1 MRQFFVF
8 IFTGASIAILD
19 LIDSAFGNHISL
31 DSICVMSAFTVI
43 YWCADCV
50 CKAGEYAYRVK
61 LKYESECFVFQV
73 VITLICSFILI
84 AFRVPIAHIY
94 SLTETQYELLSMC
107 LFYKGLYLI
116 FGKLES
122 FYRNYIAL
130 TCQNKHIIV
139 SNIIFYV
146 TMIGADALV
155 IALGGECYHLVIAT
169 GVADAITVVY
179 YLIFCRFKLK
189 KPTFERLKECIS
201 CAKDIVIDRVL
212 GKVATVVFNICA
224 SHLQTEIYALH
235 SIGYAIASS
244 LEECTNCCYT
254 FQIVRLKA
262 IDSLKEKYEMC
273 KKLSKQVFIPTILVD
288 YGVAI
293 LMVLPMKGVVD
304 FKSALIITLLYN
316 TQCILLQLYENHR
329 GFLTSC
335 GATECLRLEGLFGIL
350 VRIPIAII
358 SITTPIGIYGFA
370 LGSGIDFFIRGL
382 YYKYKS
388 INLVNKEAVV

>member
-8 IFTGASIAILD
+8 LFTGASIAILD

-73 VITLICSFILI
+73 AITLLCSFILI
-84 AFRVPIAHIY
+84 AFRVPIARIY
-94 SLTETQYELLSMC
+94 SLTDTQYELLSMC
-107 LFYKGLYLI
+107 LFYKGLCLI

-130 TCQNKHIIV
+130 TCQNKHIVV

-155 IALGGECYHLVIAT
+155 IAFGGECYHLVIAT

-179 YLIFCRFKLK
+179 YLIFCRFKWK
-189 KPTFERLKECIS
+189 KPTFERLKECVS

-262 IDSLKEKYEMC
+262 IDNLKEKYDMC
-273 KKLSKQVFIPTILVD
+273 KKLSKKVFIPTVLVD

-335 GATECLRLEGLFGIL
+335 GATECLRLGGLFGIL

-358 SITTPIGIYGFA
+358 SIITPIGIYGFA

-388 INLVNKEAVV
+388 INLVNKEAVA

>member
-1 MRQFFVF
+1 
-8 IFTGASIAILD
+8 
-19 LIDSAFGNHISL
+19 
-31 DSICVMSAFTVI
+31 
-43 YWCADCV
+43 
-50 CKAGEYAYRVK
+50 
-61 LKYESECFVFQV
+61 
-73 VITLICSFILI
+73 
-84 AFRVPIAHIY
+84 
-94 SLTETQYELLSMC
+94 MC
-107 LFYKGLYLI
+107 LFYNGLCLI

-130 TCQNKHIIV
+130 TCQNKHIVI
-139 SNIIFYV
+139 SNIIFYT

-179 YLIFCRFKLK
+179 YLIFCRFKWK
-189 KPTFERLKECIS
+189 KPIFERLKECIL

-235 SIGYAIASS
+235 SIGYAIATS

-262 IDSLKEKYEMC
+262 IESLSEKYKMC
-273 KKLSKQVFIPTILVD
+273 KKLSKQVFIPTVLVD
-288 YGVAI
+288 YGVAV

-335 GATECLRLEGLFGIL
+335 GATECLRLGGLFGII
-350 VRIPIAII
+350 VRVPIAII
-358 SITTPIGIYGFA
+358 SITTSIGIYGFA

-388 INLVNKEAVV
+388 INLVNKEVVA

>member
-8 IFTGASIAILD
+8 LFTGASIAILD

-73 VITLICSFILI
+73 AITLLCSFILI
-84 AFRVPIAHIY
+84 AFRVPIARIY
-94 SLTETQYELLSMC
+94 SLTDTQYELLSMC
-107 LFYKGLYLI
+107 LFYKGLCLI

-130 TCQNKHIIV
+130 TCQNKHIVV

-155 IALGGECYHLVIAT
+155 IAFGGECYHLVIAT

-179 YLIFCRFKLK
+179 YLIFCRFKWK
-189 KPTFERLKECIS
+189 KPTFERLKECVT

-262 IDSLKEKYEMC
+262 IDNLKEKYDMC
-273 KKLSKQVFIPTILVD
+273 KKLSKQVFIPTVLVA

-335 GATECLRLEGLFGIL
+335 GATECLRLGGLFGIL

-358 SITTPIGIYGFA
+358 SITTHIGIYGFA

-388 INLVNKEAVV
+388 INLVNKEAVA

>member
-1 MRQFFVF
+1 
-8 IFTGASIAILD
+8 
-19 LIDSAFGNHISL
+19 
-31 DSICVMSAFTVI
+31 MSAFTVI
-43 YWCADCV
+43 YWCADCI

-73 VITLICSFILI
+73 VVTLICSFILI
-84 AFRVPIAHIY
+84 VFRVPIAHIY
-94 SLTETQYELLSMC
+94 SLTDTQYELLSMC
-107 LFYKGLYLI
+107 LFYKGLCLI

-130 TCQNKHIIV
+130 TCQNKHIVV

-155 IALGGECYHLVIAT
+155 IAFGGECYHLVIAT

-179 YLIFCRFKLK
+179 YLIFCRFKWK
-189 KPTFERLKECIS
+189 KPTFERLKECIL

-262 IDSLKEKYEMC
+262 IDNLKEKYEMC

-288 YGVAI
+288 YGVAV

-304 FKSALIITLLYN
+304 FKLALIITLLYN

-335 GATECLRLEGLFGIL
+335 GATECLRLGGLFGIL

-388 INLVNKEAVV
+388 INLVNKEAVA

>member
-8 IFTGASIAILD
+8 LFTGASIAILD

-73 VITLICSFILI
+73 AITLLCSFILI
-84 AFRVPIAHIY
+84 AFRVPIARIY
-94 SLTETQYELLSMC
+94 SLTDTQYELLSMC
-107 LFYKGLYLI
+107 LFYKGLCLI

-130 TCQNKHIIV
+130 TCQNKHIVV

-155 IALGGECYHLVIAT
+155 IAFGGECYHLVIAT

-179 YLIFCRFKLK
+179 YLRFCRFKWK
-189 KPTFERLKECIS
+189 KPTFERLKECVS

-244 LEECTNCCYT
+244 LEECTDCCYT

-262 IDSLKEKYEMC
+262 IDNLKEKYEMC
-273 KKLSKQVFIPTILVD
+273 RKLSKQVFIPTVLVD

-335 GATECLRLEGLFGIL
+335 GATECLRLGGLFGIL

-358 SITTPIGIYGFA
+358 SIITPIGIYGFA

-388 INLVNKEAVV
+388 INLVNKEAVA

>member
-8 IFTGASIAILD
+8 LFTGTSIAILD

-73 VITLICSFILI
+73 AITLLCSFILI

-94 SLTETQYELLSMC
+94 SLTDTQYELLSMC
-107 LFYKGLYLI
+107 LFYKGLCLI

-130 TCQNKHIIV
+130 TCQNKHIVV

-155 IALGGECYHLVIAT
+155 IAFGGECYHLVIAT

-179 YLIFCRFKLK
+179 YLIFCRFKWK
-189 KPTFERLKECIS
+189 KPTFERLKECI
-201 CAKDIVIDRVL
+201 L
-212 GKVATVVFNICA
+212 CA

-262 IDSLKEKYEMC
+262 IDNLKEKYDMC
-273 KKLSKQVFIPTILVD
+273 KKLSKQVFIPTVLVG

-350 VRIPIAII
+350 VRIPIAVI
-358 SITTPIGIYGFA
+358 STITPIGIYGFA

-388 INLVNKEAVV
+388 INLVNKEAVA

>member
-8 IFTGASIAILD
+8 LFTGASIAILD

-73 VITLICSFILI
+73 AITLLCSFILI
-84 AFRVPIAHIY
+84 AFRVPIARIY
-94 SLTETQYELLSMC
+94 SLTDTQYELLSMC
-107 LFYKGLYLI
+107 LFYKGLCLI

-130 TCQNKHIIV
+130 TCQNKHIVV

-155 IALGGECYHLVIAT
+155 IAFGGECYHLVIAT

-179 YLIFCRFKLK
+179 YLIFCRFKWK
-189 KPTFERLKECIS
+189 KPTFERLKECVS

-244 LEECTNCCYT
+244 LEECTDCCYT

-262 IDSLKEKYEMC
+262 IDNLKEKYDMC
-273 KKLSKQVFIPTILVD
+273 KKLSKKVFIPIVLVD

-335 GATECLRLEGLFGIL
+335 GATECLRLGGLFGIL

-358 SITTPIGIYGFA
+358 SIITPIGIYGFA

-388 INLVNKEAVV
+388 INLVNKEAVA

>member
-8 IFTGASIAILD
+8 LFTGASIAIID

-73 VITLICSFILI
+73 AITLLCSFILI
-84 AFRVPIAHIY
+84 AFRVPIARIY
-94 SLTETQYELLSMC
+94 SLTDTQYELLSMC
-107 LFYKGLYLI
+107 LFYKGLCLI

-130 TCQNKHIIV
+130 TCQNKHIVV

-155 IALGGECYHLVIAT
+155 IAFGGECYHLVIAT

-179 YLIFCRFKLK
+179 YLIFCRFKWK
-189 KPTFERLKECIS
+189 KPTFERLKECVS

-262 IDSLKEKYEMC
+262 IDNLKEKYDMC
-273 KKLSKQVFIPTILVD
+273 KKLSKQVFIPTVLVA

-335 GATECLRLEGLFGIL
+335 GATECLRLGGLFGIL

-388 INLVNKEAVV
+388 INLMNKEAVA

>member
-61 LKYESECFVFQV
+61 LKYESECFVVQV

-179 YLIFCRFKLK
+179 YLVFCRFKWK

-335 GATECLRLEGLFGIL
+335 GATECLRLGGLFGIL

>member
-8 IFTGASIAILD
+8 LFTGASIAILD

-73 VITLICSFILI
+73 AITLLCSFILI
-84 AFRVPIAHIY
+84 AFRVPIARIY
-94 SLTETQYELLSMC
+94 SLTDTQYELLSMC
-107 LFYKGLYLI
+107 LFYKGLCLI

-130 TCQNKHIIV
+130 TCQNKHIVV

-155 IALGGECYHLVIAT
+155 IAFGGECYHLVIAT

-179 YLIFCRFKLK
+179 YLIFCRFKWK
-189 KPTFERLKECIS
+189 KPTFERLKECVS

-262 IDSLKEKYEMC
+262 IDNLKEKYDMC
-273 KKLSKQVFIPTILVD
+273 KKLSKQVFIPTVLVA

-335 GATECLRLEGLFGIL
+335 GATECLRLGGLFGIL

-358 SITTPIGIYGFA
+358 SITTHIGIYGFA

-388 INLVNKEAVV
+388 INLVNKEAVA

>member
-1 MRQFFVF
+1 
-8 IFTGASIAILD
+8 
-19 LIDSAFGNHISL
+19 
-31 DSICVMSAFTVI
+31 
-43 YWCADCV
+43 
-50 CKAGEYAYRVK
+50 
-61 LKYESECFVFQV
+61 
-73 VITLICSFILI
+73 
-84 AFRVPIAHIY
+84 
-94 SLTETQYELLSMC
+94 
-107 LFYKGLYLI
+107 
-116 FGKLES
+116 
-122 FYRNYIAL
+122 
-130 TCQNKHIIV
+130 
-139 SNIIFYV
+139 
-146 TMIGADALV
+146 MIGADALV
-155 IALGGECYHLVIAT
+155 IAFGGECYHLVIAT

-179 YLIFCRFKLK
+179 YLIFCRFKWK
-189 KPTFERLKECIS
+189 KPTFERLKECVS

-262 IDSLKEKYEMC
+262 IDNLKEKYDMC
-273 KKLSKQVFIPTILVD
+273 KKLSKQVFIPTVLVA
-288 YGVAI
+288 YGIAI

-316 TQCILLQLYENHR
+316 TQCILLQLYENHQ

-335 GATECLRLEGLFGIL
+335 GATECLRLGGLFGIL

-358 SITTPIGIYGFA
+358 SITTHIGIYGFA

-388 INLVNKEAVV
+388 INLVNKEAVA

>member
-8 IFTGASIAILD
+8 LFTGASIAILD
-19 LIDSAFGNHISL
+19 LIDSAFGNRISL

-43 YWCADCV
+43 YWCADCI

-73 VITLICSFILI
+73 VVTLICSFILI
-84 AFRVPIAHIY
+84 VFRVPIVHIY
-94 SLTETQYELLSMC
+94 SLTDTQYELLSMC
-107 LFYKGLYLI
+107 LFYKGLCLI

-130 TCQNKHIIV
+130 TCQNKHIVV

-155 IALGGECYHLVIAT
+155 IAFGGECYHLVIAT

-179 YLIFCRFKLK
+179 YLIFCRFKWK
-189 KPTFERLKECIS
+189 KPTFERLKECVS

-262 IDSLKEKYEMC
+262 IDNLKEKYEMC

-288 YGVAI
+288 YGVAV

-304 FKSALIITLLYN
+304 FKLALIITLLYN

-335 GATECLRLEGLFGIL
+335 GATECLRLGGLFGIL

-388 INLVNKEAVV
+388 INLVNKEAVA

>member
-8 IFTGASIAILD
+8 LFTGASIAILD

-61 LKYESECFVFQV
+61 LKYESECFVLQV
-73 VITLICSFILI
+73 VITLVCSFILI

-94 SLTETQYELLSMC
+94 SLTDTQYELLSMC
-107 LFYKGLYLI
+107 LFYKGLCLI

-130 TCQNKHIIV
+130 TCQNKHIVV

-155 IALGGECYHLVIAT
+155 IAFGGECYHLVIAT
-169 GVADAITVVY
+169 VVADAITVVY
-179 YLIFCRFKLK
+179 YLIFCRFKWK
-189 KPTFERLKECIS
+189 KPTFERLKECVS

-262 IDSLKEKYEMC
+262 IDNLKEKYDMC
-273 KKLSKQVFIPTILVD
+273 KKLSKQVFIPTVLVD

-335 GATECLRLEGLFGIL
+335 GATECLRLGGLFGIL
-350 VRIPIAII
+350 VRIPIAVI
-358 SITTPIGIYGFA
+358 STITPIGIYGFA

-388 INLVNKEAVV
+388 INLVNKGAVA

>member
-8 IFTGASIAILD
+8 LFTGTSIAILD

-73 VITLICSFILI
+73 AITLLCSFILI

-94 SLTETQYELLSMC
+94 SLTDTQYELLSMC
-107 LFYKGLYLI
+107 LFYKGLCLI

-130 TCQNKHIIV
+130 TCQNKHIVV

-155 IALGGECYHLVIAT
+155 IAFGGECYHLVIAT

-179 YLIFCRFKLK
+179 YLRFCRFKWK
-189 KPTFERLKECIS
+189 KPTFERLKECVS

-262 IDSLKEKYEMC
+262 IYNLKEKYEMC
-273 KKLSKQVFIPTILVD
+273 RKLSKQVFIPTVLVD

-335 GATECLRLEGLFGIL
+335 GATECLRLGGLFGIL

-358 SITTPIGIYGFA
+358 SIITPIGIYGFA

-388 INLVNKEAVV
+388 INLVNKEAVA

>member
-8 IFTGASIAILD
+8 LFTGASIAILD

-94 SLTETQYELLSMC
+94 SLTDTQYELLSMC
-107 LFYKGLYLI
+107 LFYKGLCLI

-155 IALGGECYHLVIAT
+155 IAFGGECYHLVIAT

-179 YLIFCRFKLK
+179 YLIFCRFKWR
-189 KPTFERLKECIS
+189 KPTFERFKECIL

-335 GATECLRLEGLFGIL
+335 GATECLRLGGLFGIL

-388 INLVNKEAVV
+388 INLVNKEAVA

>member
-8 IFTGASIAILD
+8 LFTGASIAILD

-73 VITLICSFILI
+73 AITLLCSFILI
-84 AFRVPIAHIY
+84 AFRVPIARIY
-94 SLTETQYELLSMC
+94 SLTDTQYELLSMC
-107 LFYKGLYLI
+107 LFYKGLCLI

-130 TCQNKHIIV
+130 TCQNKHIVV

-155 IALGGECYHLVIAT
+155 IAFGGECYHLVIAT

-179 YLIFCRFKLK
+179 YLIFCRFKWK
-189 KPTFERLKECIS
+189 KPTFERLKECVS

-262 IDSLKEKYEMC
+262 IDNLKEKYDMC
-273 KKLSKQVFIPTILVD
+273 KKLSKQVFIPTVLVD

-335 GATECLRLEGLFGIL
+335 GATECLRLGGLFGIL

-388 INLVNKEAVV
+388 INLVNKEAVA

>member
-8 IFTGASIAILD
+8 LFTGASIAILD

-73 VITLICSFILI
+73 AITLLCSFILI
-84 AFRVPIAHIY
+84 AFRVPIARIY
-94 SLTETQYELLSMC
+94 SLTDTQYELLSMC
-107 LFYKGLYLI
+107 LFYKGLCLI

-130 TCQNKHIIV
+130 TCQNKHIVV

-155 IALGGECYHLVIAT
+155 IAFGGECYHLVIAT

-179 YLIFCRFKLK
+179 YLIFCRFKWK
-189 KPTFERLKECIS
+189 KPTFERLKECVS
-201 CAKDIVIDRVL
+201 CAKDIIIDRVL

-262 IDSLKEKYEMC
+262 IDNLKEKYDMC
-273 KKLSKQVFIPTILVD
+273 KKLSKQVFIPTVLVD

-335 GATECLRLEGLFGIL
+335 GATECLRLGGLFGIL

-388 INLVNKEAVV
+388 INLVNKEAVA

>member
-1 MRQFFVF
+1 MRQFFIF
-8 IFTGASIAILD
+8 LFTGASIAILD

-43 YWCADCV
+43 YWCADCI
-50 CKAGEYAYRVK
+50 CRAGEYAYRVK
-61 LKYESECFVFQV
+61 LKYESECFVIQV
-73 VITLICSFILI
+73 AVTLICSFILI

-94 SLTETQYELLSMC
+94 SLTDTQYELLSMC
-107 LFYKGLYLI
+107 LFYKGLCLI

-130 TCQNKHIIV
+130 TCQNKHIII
-139 SNIIFYV
+139 SNIIFYI

-155 IALGGECYHLVIAT
+155 IVFGGECYHLVITT

-179 YLIFCRFKLK
+179 YLIFCRLK
-189 KPTFERLKECIS
+189 WKTPTFERLKECIL
-201 CAKDIVIDRVL
+201 CAKDIVIDIVL
-212 GKVATVVFNICA
+212 GRVATVVFNICA

-235 SIGYAIASS
+235 SIGYATATS

-254 FQIVRLKA
+254 FQIVRLRA
-262 IDSLKEKYEMC
+262 INNLKEKYEMC
-273 KKLSKQVFIPTILVD
+273 KKLSRQVFIPTALID
-288 YGVAI
+288 YGVAV
-293 LMVLPMKGVVD
+293 LMVYPMKGVVD
-304 FKSALIITLLYN
+304 FKSALIVTLLYN
-316 TQCILLQLYENHR
+316 TQCLLLQLYENHR

-335 GATECLRLEGLFGIL
+335 GATEYLRLGGLFGIL
-350 VRIPIAII
+350 VRVPIAII

-388 INLVNKEAVV
+388 ISLVRRG

>member
-179 YLIFCRFKLK
+179 YLVFCRFKWK

-262 IDSLKEKYEMC
+262 IDNLKEKYDMC
-273 KKLSKQVFIPTILVD
+273 KKLSKQVFIQTVLVD

-335 GATECLRLEGLFGIL
+335 GATECLRLGGLFGIL

>member
-8 IFTGASIAILD
+8 LFTGASIAILD

-73 VITLICSFILI
+73 AITLLCSFILI

-94 SLTETQYELLSMC
+94 SLTDTQYELLSMC
-107 LFYKGLYLI
+107 LFYKGLCLI

-130 TCQNKHIIV
+130 TCQNKHIVV

-155 IALGGECYHLVIAT
+155 IAFGGECYHLVIAT

-179 YLIFCRFKLK
+179 YLIFCRFKWK
-189 KPTFERLKECIS
+189 KPTFERLKECVS

-254 FQIVRLKA
+254 SQIVRLKA
-262 IDSLKEKYEMC
+262 IDNLKEKYEMC
-273 KKLSKQVFIPTILVD
+273 KKLSKYVFIPTILVD
-288 YGVAI
+288 YGVAV

-304 FKSALIITLLYN
+304 FKLALIIALLYN

-335 GATECLRLEGLFGIL
+335 GATECLRLGGLFGIL

-388 INLVNKEAVV
+388 INLVNKEAVA

>member
-179 YLIFCRFKLK
+179 YLVFCRFKWK

-335 GATECLRLEGLFGIL
+335 GATECLRLGGLFGIL

-388 INLVNKEAVV
+388 INLVNKEAVA

>member
-8 IFTGASIAILD
+8 LFTGASIAILD

-73 VITLICSFILI
+73 AITLLCSFILI
-84 AFRVPIAHIY
+84 AFRVPIARIY
-94 SLTETQYELLSMC
+94 SLTDTQYELLSMC
-107 LFYKGLYLI
+107 LFYKGLCLI

-130 TCQNKHIIV
+130 TCQNKHIVV

-155 IALGGECYHLVIAT
+155 IAFGGECYHLVIAT

-179 YLIFCRFKLK
+179 YLIFCRFKWK
-189 KPTFERLKECIS
+189 KPTFERLKECVS
-201 CAKDIVIDRVL
+201 CAKDIIIDRVL

-262 IDSLKEKYEMC
+262 IDNLKEKYDMC
-273 KKLSKQVFIPTILVD
+273 KKLSKKVFIPTVLVD

-293 LMVLPMKGVVD
+293 LMVQPMKGVVD

-335 GATECLRLEGLFGIL
+335 GATECLRLGGLFGIL

>member
-1 MRQFFVF
+1 
-8 IFTGASIAILD
+8 
-19 LIDSAFGNHISL
+19 
-31 DSICVMSAFTVI
+31 MSAFTVI
-43 YWCADCV
+43 YWCADCI

-73 VITLICSFILI
+73 VVTLICSFILI
-84 AFRVPIAHIY
+84 VFRVPIAHIY
-94 SLTETQYELLSMC
+94 SLTDTQYELLSMC
-107 LFYKGLYLI
+107 LFYKGLCLI

-130 TCQNKHIIV
+130 TCQNKHIVV

-155 IALGGECYHLVIAT
+155 IAFGGECYHLVIAT
-169 GVADAITVVY
+169 GV
-179 YLIFCRFKLK
+179 
-189 KPTFERLKECIS
+189 
-201 CAKDIVIDRVL
+201 
-212 GKVATVVFNICA
+212 
-224 SHLQTEIYALH
+224 
-235 SIGYAIASS
+235 
-244 LEECTNCCYT
+244 
-254 FQIVRLKA
+254 
-262 IDSLKEKYEMC
+262 
-273 KKLSKQVFIPTILVD
+273 
-288 YGVAI
+288 
-293 LMVLPMKGVVD
+293 VD
-304 FKSALIITLLYN
+304 FKLALIITLLYN

-335 GATECLRLEGLFGIL
+335 GATECLGLGGLFGIL

-388 INLVNKEAVV
+388 INLVNKEAVA

>member
-8 IFTGASIAILD
+8 LFTGASIAILD

-73 VITLICSFILI
+73 AITLLCSFILI
-84 AFRVPIAHIY
+84 AFRVPIARIY
-94 SLTETQYELLSMC
+94 SLTDTQYELLSMC
-107 LFYKGLYLI
+107 LFYKCLCLI

-130 TCQNKHIIV
+130 TCQNKHIVV

-155 IALGGECYHLVIAT
+155 IAFGGECYHLVIAT

-179 YLIFCRFKLK
+179 YLIFCRFKWK
-189 KPTFERLKECIS
+189 KPTFERLKECVS

-235 SIGYAIASS
+235 SIGYVIASS

-262 IDSLKEKYEMC
+262 IDNLKEKYDMC
-273 KKLSKQVFIPTILVD
+273 KKLSKQVFIPTVLVA

-293 LMVLPMKGVVD
+293 LMVLPMKVVVD

-335 GATECLRLEGLFGIL
+335 GATECLRLGGLFGIL
-350 VRIPIAII
+350 VRIHIDII
-358 SITTPIGIYGFA
+358 SITTHIGIYGFA

-388 INLVNKEAVV
+388 INLVNKEAVA

>member
-8 IFTGASIAILD
+8 LFTGASIAILD

-73 VITLICSFILI
+73 AITLLCSFILI
-84 AFRVPIAHIY
+84 AFRVPIARIY
-94 SLTETQYELLSMC
+94 SLTDTQYELLSMC
-107 LFYKGLYLI
+107 LFYKGLCLI

-130 TCQNKHIIV
+130 TCQNKHIVV

-155 IALGGECYHLVIAT
+155 IAFGGECYHLVIAT

-179 YLIFCRFKLK
+179 YLIFCRFKWK
-189 KPTFERLKECIS
+189 KPTFERLKECVS

-262 IDSLKEKYEMC
+262 IDNLKEKYEMC
-273 KKLSKQVFIPTILVD
+273 RKLSKQVFIPTVLVD

-335 GATECLRLEGLFGIL
+335 GATECLRLGGLFGIL

-358 SITTPIGIYGFA
+358 SIITPIGIYGFA

-388 INLVNKEAVV
+388 INLVNKEAVA

>member
-1 MRQFFVF
+1 MKQFFIF
-8 IFTGASIAILD
+8 LFTGASIAILD

-43 YWCADCV
+43 YWCVDCI

-73 VITLICSFILI
+73 AITLICSFILI
-84 AFRVPIAHIY
+84 TFRVPIAHIY
-94 SLTETQYELLSMC
+94 SLTDTQYELLSMC
-107 LFYKGLYLI
+107 LFYKGLCLI

-130 TCQNKHIIV
+130 TCQNKHIVI
-139 SNIIFYV
+139 SNIIFYT

-179 YLIFCRFKLK
+179 YLIFCRFKWK
-189 KPTFERLKECIS
+189 KPTFERLKECIL

-224 SHLQTEIYALH
+224 SNLQTEIYALH
-235 SIGYAIASS
+235 SIGYAIATS

-262 IDSLKEKYEMC
+262 IDNLSEKYRMC

-288 YGVAI
+288 YMIAV

-335 GATECLRLEGLFGIL
+335 GATECLRLGGLFGII
-350 VRIPIAII
+350 VRVPIAVI

-388 INLVNKEAVV
+388 INLINKGVVA

>member
-8 IFTGASIAILD
+8 LFTGASIAILD

-50 CKAGEYAYRVK
+50 CKAGEYAYRIK
-61 LKYESECFVFQV
+61 LKYESECFVLQV
-73 VITLICSFILI
+73 VITLLCSFILI
-84 AFRVPIAHIY
+84 AFRVPIARIY
-94 SLTETQYELLSMC
+94 SLTDTQYELLSMC
-107 LFYKGLYLI
+107 LFYKGLCLI

-130 TCQNKHIIV
+130 TCQNKHIVV

-155 IALGGECYHLVIAT
+155 IAFGGECYHLVITT

-179 YLIFCRFKLK
+179 YLIFCRFKWK
-189 KPTFERLKECIS
+189 KPTFERLKECVS

-262 IDSLKEKYEMC
+262 IDNLKEKYDMC
-273 KKLSKQVFIPTILVD
+273 KKLSKQVFIPTVLVD

-335 GATECLRLEGLFGIL
+335 GATDCLRLGGLFGIL
-350 VRIPIAII
+350 VRIPIAVI
-358 SITTPIGIYGFA
+358 STITPIGIYGFA

-388 INLVNKEAVV
+388 INLVNKEAVA

>member
-1 MRQFFVF
+1 
-8 IFTGASIAILD
+8 
-19 LIDSAFGNHISL
+19 
-31 DSICVMSAFTVI
+31 
-43 YWCADCV
+43 
-50 CKAGEYAYRVK
+50 
-61 LKYESECFVFQV
+61 
-73 VITLICSFILI
+73 
-84 AFRVPIAHIY
+84 
-94 SLTETQYELLSMC
+94 MC
-107 LFYKGLYLI
+107 LFYKGLCLI

-130 TCQNKHIIV
+130 TYQNKHIIV

-169 GVADAITVVY
+169 GVADAITVAY
-179 YLIFCRFKLK
+179 YLIFCRFKWK
-189 KPTFERLKECIS
+189 KPTFGRLKECIL

-235 SIGYAIASS
+235 SIGYAIATS

-262 IDSLKEKYEMC
+262 IDNLREKYQMC
-273 KKLSKQVFIPTILVD
+273 KKVSRQVFISTILVCS
-288 YGVAI
+288 GVAV

-304 FKSALIITLLYN
+304 FKSALVITLLYN

-335 GATECLRLEGLFGIL
+335 GATECLRLGGLFGIL
-350 VRIPIAII
+350 VRVPIAVI
-358 SITTPIGIYGFA
+358 SIITPIGIYGFA
-370 LGSGIDFFIRGL
+370 LGSGIDFFVRGL

-388 INLVNKEAVV
+388 INLVNKEEVT

>member
-1 MRQFFVF
+1 MKQFFIF
-8 IFTGASIAILD
+8 LFTGASIAILD

-43 YWCADCV
+43 YWCVDCI

-73 VITLICSFILI
+73 AITLICSFILI
-84 AFRVPIAHIY
+84 AFRVPISHIY
-94 SLTETQYELLSMC
+94 TLTDTQYELLSMC
-107 LFYKGLYLI
+107 LFYKGLCLI

-130 TCQNKHIIV
+130 TCQNKHIII
-139 SNIIFYV
+139 SNIIFYT

-179 YLIFCRFKLK
+179 YLAFCRFKWE
-189 KPTFERLKECIS
+189 KPTFERLKECIL

-235 SIGYAIASS
+235 SIGYTIATS

-262 IDSLKEKYEMC
+262 IDNLSNKYKMC
-273 KKLSKQVFIPTILVD
+273 KKLSRQVFIPTALVD
-288 YGVAI
+288 YGVAV

-335 GATECLRLEGLFGIL
+335 GATECLRLGGLFGIL

-358 SITTPIGIYGFA
+358 SIITPIGIYGLA

-388 INLVNKEAVV
+388 INLVNKEAVA

>member
-1 MRQFFVF
+1 MKQFFIF
-8 IFTGASIAILD
+8 LFTGASIAILD

-43 YWCADCV
+43 YWCVDCI

-73 VITLICSFILI
+73 AITLICSFMLI
-84 AFRVPIAHIY
+84 VFRVPITHIY
-94 SLTETQYELLSMC
+94 SLTDTQCELLSMC
-107 LFYKGLYLI
+107 LFYKGLCLI

-130 TCQNKHIIV
+130 TCQNKHIVI
-139 SNIIFYV
+139 SNIIFYT

-179 YLIFCRFKLK
+179 YLLFCRFKWK
-189 KPTFERLKECIS
+189 KPTLERLKECIL

-224 SHLQTEIYALH
+224 SNLQTEIYALH
-235 SIGYAIASS
+235 SIGYAIATS

-262 IDSLKEKYEMC
+262 IDNLSEKYRMC

-288 YGVAI
+288 YGVAV

-335 GATECLRLEGLFGIL
+335 GATECLRLGGLFGII
-350 VRIPIAII
+350 VRVPIAII

-388 INLVNKEAVV
+388 INLVNKGVVV

>member
-1 MRQFFVF
+1 MKQFFIF
-8 IFTGASIAILD
+8 LFTGASIAILD
-19 LIDSAFGNHISL
+19 LVDSAFGNHISL

-43 YWCADCV
+43 YWCIDCI

-73 VITLICSFILI
+73 AITLICSFMLI
-84 AFRVPIAHIY
+84 VFRVPITHIY
-94 SLTETQYELLSMC
+94 SLTDTQCELLSMC
-107 LFYKGLYLI
+107 LFYKGLCLI

-130 TCQNKHIIV
+130 TCQNKHIVI
-139 SNIIFYV
+139 SNIIFYT
-146 TMIGADALV
+146 TMISADALV

-179 YLIFCRFKLK
+179 YLLFCRFKWK
-189 KPTFERLKECIS
+189 EPTFERLKECIL

-224 SHLQTEIYALH
+224 SNLQTEIYALH
-235 SIGYAIASS
+235 SIGYAIATS

-262 IDSLKEKYEMC
+262 IDNLSEKYRMC

-288 YGVAI
+288 YGIAV

-335 GATECLRLEGLFGIL
+335 GATECLRLGGLFGII
-350 VRIPIAII
+350 VRVPIAII

-388 INLVNKEAVV
+388 INLMNKGVVV

>member
-1 MRQFFVF
+1 MKQFFIF
-8 IFTGASIAILD
+8 LFTGASIAILD

-43 YWCADCV
+43 YWCIDCI

-73 VITLICSFILI
+73 AITLICSFMLI

-94 SLTETQYELLSMC
+94 SLTDTQCELLSMC
-107 LFYKGLYLI
+107 LFYKGLCLI

-130 TCQNKHIIV
+130 TCQNKHIVI
-139 SNIIFYV
+139 SNIIFYT

-169 GVADAITVVY
+169 GIADAITVVY
-179 YLIFCRFKLK
+179 YLLFCRFKWK

-224 SHLQTEIYALH
+224 SNLQTEIYALH
-235 SIGYAIASS
+235 SIGYAIATS

-262 IDSLKEKYEMC
+262 IDNLSEKYKMC

-288 YGVAI
+288 YGVAV

-335 GATECLRLEGLFGIL
+335 GATECLRLGGLFGII
-350 VRIPIAII
+350 VRVPIAII

-388 INLVNKEAVV
+388 INLVNKGVVA

>member
-1 MRQFFVF
+1 MRQFFIF
-8 IFTGASIAILD
+8 LFTGASIAILD

-43 YWCADCV
+43 YWCVDCI

-84 AFRVPIAHIY
+84 VFRVPIAYIY
-94 SLTETQYELLSMC
+94 SLTNTQYELLSMC

-130 TCQNKHIIV
+130 TCQNKHIII
-139 SNIIFYV
+139 SNIIFYI

-155 IALGGECYHLVIAT
+155 IAFDGECYHLVIAT
-169 GVADAITVVY
+169 GVADAITVIY
-179 YLIFCRFKLK
+179 YLLFCRFEWK
-189 KPTFERLKECIS
+189 KPTFERLKECIL

-235 SIGYAIASS
+235 SIGYAIATS

-262 IDSLKEKYEMC
+262 ISSLKEKYKMC
-273 KKLSKQVFIPTILVD
+273 KKLSKQVFIPTILVC
-288 YGVAI
+288 YGVAV

-304 FKSALIITLLYN
+304 FKSALIVTLLYN
-316 TQCILLQLYENHR
+316 TQCLLLQLYENHR

-335 GATECLRLEGLFGIL
+335 GATECLRLGGLFGIL
-350 VRIPIAII
+350 VRVPIAVI

-370 LGSGIDFFIRGL
+370 LGSGIDFFVRGL

-388 INLVNKEAVV
+388 INLINKEAVT

>member
-8 IFTGASIAILD
+8 LFTGASLAILD

-61 LKYESECFVFQV
+61 LKYESECFVLQV
-73 VITLICSFILI
+73 VITLVCSFILI

-94 SLTETQYELLSMC
+94 SLTDTQYELLSMC
-107 LFYKGLYLI
+107 LFYKGLCLI

-130 TCQNKHIIV
+130 TCQNKHIVV

-155 IALGGECYHLVIAT
+155 IAFGGECYHLVIAT

-179 YLIFCRFKLK
+179 YLIFCRFKWK
-189 KPTFERLKECIS
+189 KPTFERLKECVS

-244 LEECTNCCYT
+244 LGECTNCCYT

-262 IDSLKEKYEMC
+262 IDNLKEKYDMC
-273 KKLSKQVFIPTILVD
+273 KKLSKKVFIPTVLVD

-335 GATECLRLEGLFGIL
+335 GATECLRLGGLFGIL

-370 LGSGIDFFIRGL
+370 LGSCIDFFIRGL

-388 INLVNKEAVV
+388 INLVNKEAVA